1 MRTAG
6 SPGPVTEVL
15 FAGVGVEV
23 AIDARVVSGVLV
35 GNGVRAAKVAVSV
48 SAGVLVGN
56 GVRAAKVAVSVSAG
70 VGVGAGTEHAAT
82 ADNSKDTIAIAR
94 NFNMPIR

>member
-1 MRTAG
+1 M
-6 SPGPVTEVL
+6 
-15 FAGVGVEV
+15 
-23 AIDARVVSGVLV
+23 
-35 GNGVRAAKVAVSV
+35 
-48 SAGVLVGN
+48 GN

>member
-48 SAGVLVGN
+48 SAGV
-56 GVRAAKVAVSVSAG
+56 
-70 VGVGAGTEHAAT
+70 GVGAGTEHAAT